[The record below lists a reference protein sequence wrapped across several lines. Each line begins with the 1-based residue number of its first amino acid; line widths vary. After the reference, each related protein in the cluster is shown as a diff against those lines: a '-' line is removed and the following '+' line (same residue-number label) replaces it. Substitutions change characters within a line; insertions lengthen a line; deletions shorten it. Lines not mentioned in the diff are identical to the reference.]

1 MRLGVFASVSGAN
14 IRSFSVQNECGIED
28 GILKDASC
36 DPNFVLLQEGI
47 RQPLGSLSLIHI

>member
-47 RQPLGSLSLIHI
+47 RQPLGSLGLHS